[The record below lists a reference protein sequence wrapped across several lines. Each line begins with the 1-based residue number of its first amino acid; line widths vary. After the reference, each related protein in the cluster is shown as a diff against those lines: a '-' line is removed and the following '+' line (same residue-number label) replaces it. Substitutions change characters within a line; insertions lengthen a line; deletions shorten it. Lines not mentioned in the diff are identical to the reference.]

1 MNDLVKRAKDG
12 DKDALSELILL
23 YQNDVKKYAISMVK
37 NLDDAD
43 DIVQATLLK
52 VCTSIHTIRE
62 DEKFKSWIMTIAN
75 NVIIDFFK
83 SNKKQEA
90 IVHECK
96 KVYNPYDYMEDPS
109 DAYKILDVCNDKE
122 KSAIKLSSEGLS
134 RKQIA
139 GYLNLKEE
147 TVKTILRRGK
157 IKVKRV
163 YKPATLIAFFFALL
177 VTGVIAVSIIKHVM
191 GLFETDSVGQNN
203 DGVLMAIENL
213 NWYQETNMD
222 YIDIG
227 EGNKIKLEYL
237 VMDEMSLYMVFDF
250 YSEENISKYTD
261 ISIDDL
267 ILRNE
272 NGMVICD
279 HKHSFATKNSI
290 RINSKLIERNNHNMK
305 FLFYMYT
312 DSFPISHTLDISF
325 SKIVLSKKL
334 DTKELTGL
342 DANFKIDLID
352 KFVNR
357 KFTTYSSNTPNIEK
371 SIISSTGFYSIISI
385 DGSNV
390 FVNSAKLIAENGNS
404 YDCYVASL
412 NFYDDNNQSTDL
424 FKYMITAN
432 INDLENNKLKL
443 IIENTEYELTKD

>member
-1 MNDLVKRAKDG
+1 MNDLIKRAKDG

-23 YQNDVKKYAISMVK
+23 YQNDIKKYAISKVK

-62 DEKFKSWIMTIAN
+62 DEKIKSWIMTIAN

-90 IVHECK
+90 IVYECK
-96 KVYNPYDYMEDPS
+96 KVYEPYDYMEDPS

-157 IKVKRV
+157 IKVKAA

-191 GLFETDSVGQNN
+191 DLFETDSIGQNN

-222 YIDIG
+222 YIDLG
-227 EGNKIKLEYL
+227 DGNKIKVEYL

-250 YSEENISKYTD
+250 VSEENISKYTD
-261 ISIDDL
+261 INITNLVVKSEHDT
-267 ILRNE
+267 
-272 NGMVICD
+272 VIHNYD
-279 HKHSFATKNSI
+279 SVFSGQDNVKI
-290 RINSKLIERNNHNMK
+290 GSKLIKRNNHNMK

-312 DSFPISHTLDISF
+312 DSFPISNTLNISF

-352 KFVNR
+352 KFINR
-357 KFTTYSSNTPNIEK
+357 RFTTYSSSKLNIEK
-371 SIISSTGFYSIISI
+371 AIISSTGFYSIISMDKSGAFI
-385 DGSNV
+385 
-390 FVNSAKLIAENGNS
+390 NSARLVDENGNS
-404 YDCYVASL
+404 YDCYVRPL
-412 NFYDDNNQSTDL
+412 NFYNTNEQSSFL
-424 FKYMITAN
+424 YRYIITAN
-432 INDLENNKLKL
+432 TNNLENTKLKL
-443 IIENTEYELTKD
+443 IIGDTEYELTKD